1 MPPLVTAR
9 LLSDRPAAYRPTAA
23 TTTAKPSQP
32 IDRRLVLGGV
42 ILMVVVLV
50 VVGVVLL
57 LKPAG
62 SPSGNNRGGAA
73 GGATSSTESPRNP
86 TSGTTATTP
95 AGPALGQAASS
106 GTIQYSPAGEKV
118 IEYYSGNTPTDTR
131 WNDLTPAAQALFGTE
146 SAFTQ
151 YWSRYPQVSSRNAF
165 GVTPY
170 TDGSVN
176 VPIDVSGTPG
186 NTEHKVL
193 RVVMENG
200 NLLIDADT
208 RI

>member
-1 MPPLVTAR
+1 

-57 LKPAG
+57 LNSG
-62 SPSGNNRGGAA
+62 NSPSGSNRGGAA
-73 GGATSSTESPRNP
+73 GGATSSTESPRSP
-86 TSGTTATTP
+86 TSGSTATTP
-95 AGPALGQAASS
+95 AGPPLGQAASS
-106 GTIQYSPAGEKV
+106 GNIQYTPAGEKV

-131 WNDLTPAAQALFGTE
+131 WNDLTPAAQALFGGTE
-146 SAFTQ
+146 SAFSQ
-151 YWSRYPQVSSRNAF
+151 YWSKYPQVSSRNAF
-165 GVTPY
+165 GVTRNAA
-170 TDGSVN
+170 DGSVM